1 MEAEQRRAVALA
13 QRQKRIQPQALGL
26 LIAEIGGQQR
36 AQFATVEATITCPG
50 VTCRASWRLS
60 CAARASPAANGRQG
74 RRNRR
79 RYRSPRSPAAG

>member
-26 LIAEIGGQQR
+26 LIAEIG
-36 AQFATVEATITCPG
+36 ASSALSLPTVEATITCPG

-60 CAARASPAANGRQG
+60 CAARRIAS
-74 RRNRR
+74 
-79 RYRSPRSPAAG
+79 SE